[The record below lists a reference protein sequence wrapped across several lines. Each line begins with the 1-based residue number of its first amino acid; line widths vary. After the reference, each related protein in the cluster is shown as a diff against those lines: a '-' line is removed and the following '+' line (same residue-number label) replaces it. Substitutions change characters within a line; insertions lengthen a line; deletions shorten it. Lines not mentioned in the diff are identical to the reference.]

1 MSNGHALAPIV
12 LEGRYVRLEPL
23 TRAHVKPLFAAATS
37 GSRESFGYTSVAAT
51 EEAMTRWVE
60 EALTAHAGA
69 RALPFAVVMRAIDRV
84 VGSTRFGN
92 IEFWTWPPGSP
103 NQRGEDVPDVV
114 EIGWT
119 WYAPDAQRTGVN
131 TEAKLLM
138 LTHAF
143 ETWRVHCVRLKTDA
157 RNERS
162 RQAILRVGARLD
174 GILRGHTVAADGTV
188 RDSAFYSILDVEWPE
203 VKEGLRRRLR

>member
-1 MSNGHALAPIV
+1 MSTTHDLAPIV

-23 TRAHVKPLFAAATS
+23 TRAHVKPLLAAATI

-51 EEAMTRWVE
+51 EAAMSRWVD
-60 EALTAHAGA
+60 EARTAHAEA
-69 RALPFAVVMRAIDRV
+69 RALPFAVVMRADDRV

-92 IEFWTWPPGSP
+92 IEFWSWPADNP
-103 NQRGEDVPDVV
+103 NQRGEDRPDVV

-119 WYAPDAQRTGVN
+119 WYALHAQRTGIN

-162 RQAILRVGARLD
+162 RQAI
-174 GILRGHTVAADGTV
+174 
-188 RDSAFYSILDVEWPE
+188 
-203 VKEGLRRRLR
+203 